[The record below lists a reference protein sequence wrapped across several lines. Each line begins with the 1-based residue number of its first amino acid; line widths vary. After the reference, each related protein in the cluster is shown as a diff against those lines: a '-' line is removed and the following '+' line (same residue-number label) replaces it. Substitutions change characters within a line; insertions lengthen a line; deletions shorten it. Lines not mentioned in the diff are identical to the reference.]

1 MEGWIKIHRK
11 IMEWEW
17 FDDANLF
24 KFFIGLILL
33 ANHDSAKWHGITVR
47 RGEIVTS
54 RERLASQFNFSEQQ
68 IRTMLKKLQN
78 SGEITIKPTNKY
90 TILNIC
96 NYDSCQ
102 CADVDNQPTNQPT
115 NNQQITN
122 NQPTNNQQITTNKND
137 KNVKNENNEKNINAD
152 KSATREIELFDVE
165 PIKKETRNKYGEYKN
180 VLLTK
185 EEFETLNSKY
195 GQETAGIIDNYSQYK
210 EMKGYK
216 CKRDYLAII
225 KWGVNAYRE
234 AQHKLQ
240 ARHIDTSERD
250 NRNIEGIWK

>member
-1 MEGWIKIHRK
+1 
-11 IMEWEW
+11 MEWEW

-33 ANHDSAKWHGITVR
+33 ANHDSVKWHGITVG

-96 NYDSCQ
+96 NYDSYQ
-102 CADVDNQPTNQPT
+102 CAEVDNQPTNQPT

-152 KSATREIELFDVE
+152 KSAKHTKFIPPTLEEVKTYCQERKNTVDPQRFIDFYSAKGWMVG
-165 PIKKETRNKYGEYKN
+165 KNKMKDWRASVRTWEQPKQTKLPFAGNGGES
-180 VLLTK
+180 L
-185 EEFETLNSKY
+185 
-195 GQETAGIIDNYSQYK
+195 
-210 EMKGYK
+210 
-216 CKRDYLAII
+216 
-225 KWGVNAYRE
+225 
-234 AQHKLQ
+234 
-240 ARHIDTSERD
+240 